1 MSPPPATKP
10 CPCGCGTALPAT
22 GERRRIVCEAFFRTM
37 SLEVRQGLYQPA
49 GVDSRRVAVRTIL
62 DLAAKHKASLQQ
74 LTFKL

>member
-1 MSPPPATKP
+1 M
-10 CPCGCGTALPAT
+10 
-22 GERRRIVCEAFFRTM
+22 CEAFFRTM